1 VEKTEKDLDSN
12 GKERIYS
19 SENTRNKIYL
29 KKSVA
34 PVKAEPTEVNGTP
47 AVATTGQ
54 EVSKFPIISNFQNI
68 KGSRNLLVLPKYE
81 LEKMARRAGKYWV
94 NGFHHQ
100 AKNNISV
107 WPYPCPRP
115 LFRNCWMYRTFN
127 LNSFACLALQLRII
141 WTCMRWDDM
150 QTKPPTTDGKNQ
162 ITTETEILTTELLKH
177 RFCGLFM
184 EKTQFLRR
192 KILITLELPKTV
204 REMNP
209 IRSGLRKRKRAESPV
224 QTEPQVSEEWIDED
238 KLELWEIKQYGEK
251 QDKVNMVPITRTST
265 GKLPAPK
272 SYDPI
277 QKTIVISNKQTPEQ
291 IKEKMEEQL
300 RIQRAI
306 RNQKRAEDLLNNKS
320 GKILFE
326 FYLICHN

>member
-1 VEKTEKDLDSN
+1 
-12 GKERIYS
+12 
-19 SENTRNKIYL
+19 
-29 KKSVA
+29 
-34 PVKAEPTEVNGTP
+34 
-47 AVATTGQ
+47 
-54 EVSKFPIISNFQNI
+54 
-68 KGSRNLLVLPKYE
+68 
-81 LEKMARRAGKYWV
+81 
-94 NGFHHQ
+94 
-100 AKNNISV
+100 
-107 WPYPCPRP
+107 
-115 LFRNCWMYRTFN
+115 
-127 LNSFACLALQLRII
+127 
-141 WTCMRWDDM
+141 MRWDDM